1 MNSKHVVSAT
11 FIRVYVYCQGAYV
24 IEGGRTVFLL
34 MCNSLASGLWE
45 QHNTVVPC
53 SQILHRN
60 IVLQRYDERHAY
72 RVVSVVGHGHDLI
85 T

>member
-1 MNSKHVVSAT
+1 MNSKHVVSAP

-24 IEGGRTVFLL
+24 IEGGRVVLPTWCVIPWQVGF
-34 MCNSLASGLWE
+34 GE
-45 QHNTVVPC
+45 QHSTVVQC
-53 SQILHRN
+53 SHSN
-60 IVLQRYDERHAY
+60 MVLQQFDKQHVC